1 MRLPAS
7 PIVRSA
13 ASALVAA
20 SFLTATPIG
29 PAHADIG
36 KLLPQTMKYAP
47 DPKALDQIKDDAAAP
62 AADADVKINLNKQIN
77 IAGLV
82 TGVNPLDPV
91 GSITKITSALPKS
104 IGTTLPVVNIP
115 LRVDISINVAKATPA
130 DVAASDVVIDLPK
143 DLKKAASLASA
154 GDINLALVSG
164 GKTSRLDIDI
174 DTPRKGEADIAIV
187 GKVVPKLP
195 LAKTAGFG
203 RFCSTCGNGQEISDW
218 FVVKN
223 LKNDVSFY
231 TNLVT
236 GVSQFNTPPGF
247 R

>member
-1 MRLPAS
+1 M
-7 PIVRSA
+7 
-13 ASALVAA
+13 
-20 SFLTATPIG
+20 
-29 PAHADIG
+29 H
-36 KLLPQTMKYAP
+36 KEY
-47 DPKALDQIKDDAAAP
+47 
-62 AADADVKINLNKQIN
+62 
-77 IAGLV
+77 
-82 TGVNPLDPV
+82 
-91 GSITKITSALPKS
+91 
-104 IGTTLPVVNIP
+104 
-115 LRVDISINVAKATPA
+115 
-130 DVAASDVVIDLPK
+130 
-143 DLKKAASLASA
+143 
-154 GDINLALVSG
+154 LALVSG

-247 R
+247 